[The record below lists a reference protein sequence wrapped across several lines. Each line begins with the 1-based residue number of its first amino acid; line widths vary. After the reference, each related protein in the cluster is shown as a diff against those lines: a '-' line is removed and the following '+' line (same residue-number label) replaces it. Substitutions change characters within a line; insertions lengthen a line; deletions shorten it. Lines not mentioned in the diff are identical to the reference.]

1 MKQSDNNLTNCCKKS
16 RSFWPIQQNQ
26 LGTFPECSRHYE
38 IIVFH
43 KIVWQSNN
51 LQRYRSFDVT
61 IPLWEDNQAA
71 DTFSQSSKWNRR
83 PVSVGANDVIKIWG
97 VVKRSRKSQYVIN
110 ILGVVKR
117 FRKSQYVISLSF
129 VIRSSWIVIRSSW
142 IVIRSSWIVVW
153 SQWIAIWSPWIA
165 IRSSCKCKQGGRGG
179 GPRPPFAPS
188 LLHEYW
194 LTFGLRGV

>member
-1 MKQSDNNLTNCCKKS
+1 MKQSYNNLTNCCKKS

-26 LGTFPECSRHYE
+26 LGTFSEFSRHYE

-43 KIVWQSNN
+43 KIVWQANN
-51 LQRYRSFDVT
+51 LQRYCSFDVT

-71 DTFSQSSKWNRR
+71 DTFSQSSKWDRR
-83 PVSVGANDVIKIWG
+83 PVSVGANDVINILG
-97 VVKRSRKSQYVIN
+97 VVKRSRKSQYVI
-110 ILGVVKR
+110 
-117 FRKSQYVISLSF
+117 SLSF
-129 VIRSSWIVIRSSW
+129 VIRSSW

-153 SQWIAIWSPWIA
+153 SQWIAIWSPWTA
-165 IRSSCKCKQGGRGG
+165 FRSSFKCKQGGRGG